1 MATVFGVR
9 DIKMKDAAFCI
20 DMYNSIINDQKD
32 LAILATLAYEK
43 LQKDNPGKFNGK
55 DFLLKDYVEN
65 IRKLDAEF
73 KRFVEF
79 VEKYEGKRFRIRNSH
94 KMEDIQREV
103 NNKLTG
109 DATSQV
115 DMLKKMMT
123 TTFTNNKINFR
134 KLGQACN
141 DTNYKNFE
149 RAILRNT
156 EMLTVWMKDSV
167 ISKVNVTNNT
177 RKV

>member
-79 VEKYEGKRFRIRNSH
+79 VEKYESKRFRIRSSR
-94 KMEDIQREV
+94 KVEDIQREV
-103 NNKLTG
+103 ENKITG
-109 DATSQV
+109 DAISEV
-115 DMLKKMMT
+115 EALKKLMT
-123 TTFTNNKINFR
+123 ETFTKNKINFR
-134 KLGQACN
+134 KLAQACQ
-141 DTNYKNFE
+141 DPNYKNFE
-149 RAILRNT
+149 RAILKNT
-156 EMLTVWMKDSV
+156 EILTTWTKNNV
-167 ISKVNVTNNT
+167 IAKANNVKV
-177 RKV
+177 

>member
-79 VEKYEGKRFRIRNSH
+79 VEKYESKRFRIRSSR
-94 KMEDIQREV
+94 KVEDIQREV
-103 NNKLTG
+103 ENKIAG
-109 DATSQV
+109 DAINEVET
-115 DMLKKMMT
+115 LKKLMT
-123 TTFTNNKINFR
+123 ETFTKNKINFR
-134 KLGQACN
+134 KLAQACQ
-141 DTNYKNFE
+141 DPNYKNFE
-149 RAILRNT
+149 RAILKNT
-156 EMLTVWMKDSV
+156 EILTTWTKNNV
-167 ISKVNVTNNT
+167 IAKANNVKV
-177 RKV
+177 